1 MTQVSSESAISLIDA
16 FDAMRH
22 FLEAYWD
29 RGGRVS
35 DDIAVLLGSLNRDES
50 TQSLP
55 LDAAM
60 WDDWLKAVSETNY
73 GNTCIIP

>member
-1 MTQVSSESAISLIDA
+1 MTDVSLEHKISLIDA

-29 RGGRVS
+29 RGGKSS
-35 DDIAVLLGSLNRDES
+35 DDIASLLSSLNRDEPTGS
-50 TQSLP
+50 PP

-60 WDDWLKAVSETNY
+60 WYDWLAAVSQT
-73 GNTCIIP
+73 TSTRS